1 MDHDISEEPLT
12 FTIDEEDS
20 AEHRDLKLMNED
32 DDACVDDLILLPHLH
47 EASILHSLTQRL
59 EMSSIYTFTAS
70 SILIALNP
78 FKELKQLYSRELLQQ
93 YYSVGYMSSQGIA
106 GETLPPHVFAIAD
119 GAYRQMM
126 SKIHEGKKSGGG
138 NHSSACANQSV
149 LISGESGAGKTES
162 TKIVMKYLTS
172 VGNTG
177 GIQDLEEGSVMDR
190 VLQSNPILEALGNA
204 RTIRNDNSSRF
215 GKFIEMM
222 FDKRGNL
229 EGARI
234 ETYLLE
240 KVRIPNQSLG
250 ERNFHIFY
258 QMAKWAQ
265 QNQDGEEQTEWGLG
279 NCEEYH
285 FLNQGDCY
293 DLRNISD
300 EEGYEQ
306 TSRAMKL
313 MGFLPDERKS
323 IFNLIASLLHLGQL
337 EFESLADGDR
347 AGVIEGNAVQQ
358 VRFY

>member
-1 MDHDISEEPLT
+1 
-12 FTIDEEDS
+12 
-20 AEHRDLKLMNED
+20 MNED

-47 EASILHSLTQRL
+47 EASILHSLTQRF
-59 EMSSIYTFTAS
+59 EIGSIYTFTAS

-126 SKIHEGKKSGGG
+126 SKIHEGKKTGG
-138 NHSSACANQSV
+138 NNSACGNQSI

-172 VGNTG
+172 VGNAG

-250 ERNFHIFY
+250 ERNFHVFY
-258 QMAKWAQ
+258 QMAKWAE
-265 QNQDGEEQTEWGLG
+265 QNRDDKEQNEWSLG
-279 NCEEYH
+279 DCDEYH
-285 FLNQGDCY
+285 FVNQGDCY

-300 EEGYEQ
+300 EEGFEQ

-313 MGFLPDERKS
+313 MGFLPDERQS

-337 EFESLADGDR
+337 EFEPLADGDR
-347 AGVIEGNAVQQ
+347 AGVIEGNSVQHVSFLLYILFESLGLGLGLEDNYSWLYCQ
-358 VRFY
+358 CTLNP